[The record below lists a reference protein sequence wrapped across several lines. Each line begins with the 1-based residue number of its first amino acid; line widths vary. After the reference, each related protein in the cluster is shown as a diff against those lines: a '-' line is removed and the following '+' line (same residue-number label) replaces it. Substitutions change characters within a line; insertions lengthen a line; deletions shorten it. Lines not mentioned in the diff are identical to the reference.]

1 MLGPL
6 AMANPVNLVKNTP
19 GLNIASAKLFS
30 YFTEVVPESDYKK
43 IPDFSS
49 KHTDANATKF
59 QIILKG
65 DVAKPLSLVKSFK
78 WLALEKDMELAR
90 EFSEKYIKEQEDLA
104 RQALVK
110 KLQEEYEENNKIKVG
125 ISKVLQMDTTAPS
138 VKELIMG
145 DVLNLVKEK
154 TGIIQTSTT
163 NIQNEENENN
173 SKNTPEENN
182 PTQEGVNN
190 GIN

>member
-1 MLGPL
+1 
-6 AMANPVNLVKNTP
+6 
-19 GLNIASAKLFS
+19 
-30 YFTEVVPESDYKK
+30 
-43 IPDFSS
+43 
-49 KHTDANATKF
+49 
-59 QIILKG
+59 
-65 DVAKPLSLVKSFK
+65 
-78 WLALEKDMELAR
+78 MELAR

-163 NIQNEENENN
+163 NIQNKENENN
-173 SKNTPEENN
+173 SKNTLEENN
-182 PTQEGVNN
+182 QTQEGVNN